1 MLKKVLLEKCIFTIS
16 LLLPC
21 LCPNCIVT
29 ISLLP
34 KLATIIEFSVIRFSS
49 FDEKHF
55 LPITLSRWI
64 WGAPRKGLFGIC
76 KDFPWFS
83 PWYDCVS
90 YVIRNFFFRA
100 THCHIFVTVL
110 LFLLVWFS
118 LGMVNSWYI
127 PKRSIFCN
135 TFWSYCFTLEV
146 ILFHQYRKS
155 NSFTQ
160 IWIVSSSA
168 CFASSRIFP
177 NFASGPITSR
187 FIFSFLKAFLDFTY

>member
-1 MLKKVLLEKCIFTIS
+1 MRNTFCPSLCLGGYEGLHGKGFLESVKIF
-16 LLLPC
+16 LG
-21 LCPNCIVT
+21 
-29 ISLLP
+29 
-34 KLATIIEFSVIRFSS
+34 
-49 FDEKHF
+49 F
-55 LPITLSRWI
+55 LPDMTVS
-64 WGAPRKGLFGIC
+64 AM
-76 KDFPWFS
+76 WF
-83 PWYDCVS
+83 
-90 YVIRNFFFRA
+90 VIFFRA

-177 NFASGPITSR
+177 NFTSGPITSR